1 MDVHAAINAHI
12 TSGAT
17 DEFSARWVG
26 MFEFPAR
33 GAPGPAYQFSVRSD
47 DGSRL
52 WFDEKLMMVSHATA
66 HQNDATSLTV

>member
-1 MDVHAAINAHI
+1 
-12 TSGAT
+12 
-17 DEFSARWVG
+17 

-52 WFDEKLMMVSHATA
+52 WFDEKLMMVSHPAFQTA
-66 HQNDATSLTV
+66 FCQMADADSCVPIHAICSA